1 MNNPGRKKQKIQTP
15 DADLNRNVIE
25 FWDGAV
31 LFKGKTFSDRLQ
43 VNQNKRR
50 TTLIGTFVNA
60 NVSETDPLTW
70 MRLLPLVK
78 DAMQTGLNTEY
89 SEQNVDIY
97 HEISSDH
104 QVSNSAKLK
113 TQEIMRPI
121 CRKIDEHF
129 YLNKLPIC
137 DRTVRILVVRKD
149 LAPDP
154 DYSDK
159 GDRAHTASNDPIEY
173 GKELW
178 ATSCVQNVTT
188 HRELLIFN
196 FQGDRTKNMYLSL
209 ASWVMDHYLETH
221 NGDKKNISIKDVKA
235 IISQFM
241 REQLE
246 LCKKHADSLPTGISI
261 VGQASTSV
269 SSSAGTP
276 TAATATIAATAT
288 DHVGIGIPYVITK
301 TKGSSNDVSTVEH
314 TISWLE
320 RHWTRDQQ
328 KQQLQLQI
336 QQDHRD
342 KYAKGSWFD
351 LLQVTSTHSTKPQNN
366 QSFLLK
372 DDKGESIR
380 LKWKKFSL
388 VIEDAEVDLDCSED
402 DVDVQT

>member
-1 MNNPGRKKQKIQTP
+1 MTEDEAIKRLSARRAKKKAIDEVEKTVESFATTVILEVSYDGRHVKDFMLDEEQEPLTGYYVATSTGTQSESRHTKLSVTFNKEAKEVNFTDDVMPKVVEALEGMVPVSIIYDETKHDIMEPVSADVITLGKGNYRQLQDVNVSNWKLSPRVKQINVVIMPKNKPVNNPGRKKQKIKTT

-43 VNQNKRR
+43 VNQSKRR
-50 TTLIGTFVNA
+50 TTLIGTFGNA

-78 DAMQTGLNTEY
+78 EAMQTGLNTEY

-129 YLNKLPIC
+129 YLNKLPIY

-178 ATSCVQNVTT
+178 ATSCVNNVTT
-188 HRELLIFN
+188 HTELLIFN

-235 IISQFM
+235 IIF
-241 REQLE
+241 L
-246 LCKKHADSLPTGISI
+246 SL
-261 VGQASTSV
+261 
-269 SSSAGTP
+269 
-276 TAATATIAATAT
+276 
-288 DHVGIGIPYVITK
+288 
-301 TKGSSNDVSTVEH
+301 
-314 TISWLE
+314 
-320 RHWTRDQQ
+320 
-328 KQQLQLQI
+328 
-336 QQDHRD
+336 
-342 KYAKGSWFD
+342 
-351 LLQVTSTHSTKPQNN
+351 
-366 QSFLLK
+366 
-372 DDKGESIR
+372 
-380 LKWKKFSL
+380 
-388 VIEDAEVDLDCSED
+388 
-402 DVDVQT
+402 